1 MGLSPK
7 QWGKQ
12 AWHFI
17 HMVALNYPVE
27 PKQEDKD
34 RYTKFLKS
42 LGFVLPC
49 EICSE
54 HWKEKIKEYPPNLNN
69 REEFFKWTVDIH
81 NQVNK
86 SNKKRQITYKEAM
99 NETIKNA
106 QSNPKA
112 DYLTRGILLSMSAI
126 SLIFLFSYA
135 FAKKK

>member
-69 REEFFKWTVDIH
+69 REEFFKWTVDMH

-86 SNKKRQITYKEAM
+86 SNNKRQITYKEAM

-106 QSNPKA
+106 QTNPKA